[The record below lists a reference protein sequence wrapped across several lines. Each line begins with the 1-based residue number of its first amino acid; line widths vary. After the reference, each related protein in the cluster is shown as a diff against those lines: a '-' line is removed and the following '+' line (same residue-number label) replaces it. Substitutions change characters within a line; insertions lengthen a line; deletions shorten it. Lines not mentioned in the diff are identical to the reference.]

1 MDSENMERLVEYLAK
16 YIKTGD
22 YLYHPC
28 NTHHSWY
35 LNIFLDEHKNGKR
48 QHLDQFS
55 DVLSRKLIVDENIKE
70 LDVSDSAYTS
80 STEQQKKYDTFY
92 NTWNAWSDLHDAL
105 RKNDMLK

>member
-1 MDSENMERLVEYLAK
+1 MDPENMKKLVEYLAN
-16 YIKTGD
+16 YIKTGN

-28 NTHHSWY
+28 NTQYSWY

-48 QHLDQFS
+48 LHIDQFS
-55 DVLSRKLIVDENIKE
+55 DVLGQKLIVDENIKE